1 MVTLSLRKL
10 TKRFGAV
17 AAVEQANL
25 DVNAG
30 EFLVIVGESGCGKT
44 TTLRLIAGLEQP
56 DSGTIFINGAPVND
70 IPVGRRNVQMIF
82 QNYALWPHMRVFDA
96 DRYSNLTLP
105 LKVRKWTSEKIT
117 EYLRPLAWKIGI
129 DESHFNRKPTE
140 LSGGQQQ
147 RVALGRAI
155 IAETPLCLMDEPL
168 SNLDAQLRHE
178 MRREIRSLQQKLGIT
193 MVYVTHDQT
202 EAMTMA
208 DQVVLLRDGRIEQ
221 DGTPEALYNRPATAF
236 TARFIGT
243 PPMNVISL
251 PGHARNGQWL
261 GVRPEDIQI
270 GGEGIAAVVESVE
283 YLGADSIVA
292 CRAGSETVTVRVPRA
307 PDYAAGAA
315 VKLSWEASAVHY
327 FDAATGLRSN

>member
-1 MVTLSLRKL
+1 MAAMVSLSLRKL

-17 AAVEQANL
+17 AAVDQANL

-147 RVALGRAI
+147 RVALGRAMVTSPQI
-155 IAETPLCLMDEPL
+155 MLMDEPL
-168 SNLDAQLRHE
+168 SNIDPPNRLK
-178 MRREIRSLQQKLGIT
+178 MRQEILNFHKENRLTTL
-193 MVYVTHDQT
+193 YVTHNL
-202 EAMTMA
+202 A
-208 DQVVLLRDGRIEQ
+208 DGVALADRIAVMREGRFEQ
-221 DGTPEALYNRPATAF
+221 ADTPEDLMRHPATDYVADF
-236 TARFIGT
+236 FRAEQFGFR
-243 PPMNVISL
+243 IS
-251 PGHARNGQWL
+251 
-261 GVRPEDIQI
+261 
-270 GGEGIAAVVESVE
+270 
-283 YLGADSIVA
+283 
-292 CRAGSETVTVRVPRA
+292 
-307 PDYAAGAA
+307 
-315 VKLSWEASAVHY
+315 
-327 FDAATGLRSN
+327 AT